1 MAMTLITT
9 NTSSGAANSAFT
21 SSIDSTYKLFIFKW
35 YDVGPAT
42 DDVTLQFNVSDD
54 TSSHSY
60 DITKTT
66 AYHRSYHAE
75 ADDNAV
81 LSYSTSS
88 DIAQGTGYQGI
99 TGGLGNDADASAVG
113 ELFLFNPSNTT
124 YVKHFYSRSNS
135 YGNND
140 ASSNTFT
147 SGYFNTTA
155 AITALNFQMS
165 SGNMDAVIKMYG
177 VG

>member
-21 SSIDSTYKLFIFKW
+21 SSIDSTYKLYIFKF

-42 DDVTLQFNVSDD
+42 DDVVLQFNGSDD

-66 AYHRSYHAE
+66 TYFRSYHAE
-75 ADDNAV
+75 ADDTAV
-81 LSYSTSS
+81 VSYSASS
-88 DIAQGTGYQGI
+88 DIAQGTGYQGL

-124 YVKHFYSRSNS
+124 YVKHFYYTANA
-135 YGNND
+135 YKND
-140 ASSNTFT
+140 SATAQTFT
-147 SGYFNTTA
+147 GGYFNTTS
-155 AITALNFQMS
+155 AIDAIDFRFA